1 MEHIELLKQMISE
14 CRDDAERFLS
24 GDKQDYLYCK
34 EKTKEYGDTDKNYSN
49 RTRLCYGLM
58 YGGYS
63 TESIED
69 AVRELFET
77 EITARENESFQ
88 GIGVNIEILT
98 VLLLKYDNPNDEILF
113 ERAKNANFD
122 CYCGY
127 DKNLYANWY
136 KPLDEFSIEACV
148 NIAGELGKTDYACK
162 IVDIFKKQPLGL
174 KELQQ
179 LKVFAEYDTKRM
191 CDRELAVTSI
201 YEIYLSNPP
210 EDSFRLLTGIEEYV
224 LLLADKGEAD
234 KAADIFIM
242 QSHIFNTHFRTSYE
256 VGSRLIREGIIRKDD
271 VWKIILPQ
279 IKKEFKK
286 IAPINYAPL
295 ADAAEIIGDTRLAK
309 ELRKTGEK
317 KLKAIKREFSD

>member
-1 MEHIELLKQMISE
+1 MAYIELLKQMITE
-14 CRDDAERFLS
+14 CQSDVNCFLS
-24 GDKQDYLYCK
+24 GNKQDYLYCK
-34 EKTKEYGDTDKNYSN
+34 ERSETYCDTDKNYVN
-49 RTRLCYGLM
+49 RTRVCYGLM
-58 YGGYS
+58 YGDYS
-63 TESIED
+63 PEIIEN

-88 GIGVNIEILT
+88 GAGINIEMLT
-98 VLLLKYDNPNDEILF
+98 ALLLKYDNAEDERLF

-122 CYCGY
+122 CFLGY
-127 DKNLYANWY
+127 DKDHCQKLF
-136 KPLDEFSIEACV
+136 KSLDSFSLKDCV
-148 NIAGELGKTDYACK
+148 HAAGYLGKTDYTCK
-162 IVDIFKKQPLGL
+162 FVDMFKKQPLGL
-174 KELQQ
+174 DEFQ
-179 LKVFAEYDTKRM
+179 LLRSFAKYDTKRM
-191 CDRELAVTSI
+191 CDRELAITGI

-256 VGSRLIREGIIRKDD
+256 VGSRLIREGIIRKDE

-309 ELRKTGEK
+309 KLRKTGEK
-317 KLKAIKREFSD
+317 KLKAIKK